1 MNTLVN
7 NKNNNNND
15 DNSVCYLK
23 KGQLVMSGMTS
34 KLSGD
39 KFTVN
44 SDIEVTFDGLDGL
57 ASTSVKFSFKE

>member
-1 MNTLVN
+1 
-7 NKNNNNND
+7 
-15 DNSVCYLK
+15 
-23 KGQLVMSGMTS
+23 MSGMTS